1 MVGCLSQQMVEDVY
15 PAEVALLNNNF
26 YAGERGIVLKL
37 NGLNDKL
44 PLLLET
50 ILSHF
55 AIFESKLTDE
65 MFKAVR
71 DQESIFSFRRYHLL
85 KCCFSLIVK

>member
-1 MVGCLSQQMVEDVY
+1 MVEDVY
-15 PAEVALLNNNF
+15 PAEVALLHYSF

-55 AIFESKLTDE
+55 PVFESNLSDA

-71 DQESIFSFRRYHLL
+71 DQVRFSI
-85 KCCFSLIVK
+85 